1 MRELGWKDVFTV
13 SRILKKMQI
22 RFEYQEGM
30 TMEQMGT
37 RFFQAF
43 LENIG
48 DAEKEVTAFFADLKG
63 IKPAVLEAY
72 NMKETMEVIK
82 EFKELPDLQAFFT
95 SVSNSMKQQP

>member
-1 MRELGWKDVFTV
+1 MRALGWKDVFTV
-13 SRILKKMQI
+13 SRILKKMQV

-43 LENIG
+43 IENVG

-63 IKPAVLEAY
+63 VKPSVIEKY
-72 NMKETMEVIK
+72 TMKETMDVMK
-82 EFKELPDLQAFFT
+82 EFKEQPDLQSFFT
-95 SVSNSMKQQP
+95 SVSSSMKQQP